1 MNEKDSFE
9 KKNSDYF
16 NDNNSENFETKE
28 QTTKNEQDDEN
39 EESNEIKNI
48 DLIKSIS
55 QILETILNNNKCQ
68 KKYKKITK
76 RQRKIPF
83 STNIIPKI
91 SIEDYLLRIQACSNM
106 EKNTLITGLIYID
119 RLCQETNIT
128 LTYYNIH
135 RIIFTSILLSIK
147 YNEDKYYKNRYYAD
161 IAGVSIKELNYL
173 EYIYVKMIHFQLYV
187 NDKIFKRYKLYLD
200 NFNY

>member
-1 MNEKDSFE
+1 MF
-9 KKNSDYF
+9 
-16 NDNNSENFETKE
+16 
-28 QTTKNEQDDEN
+28 
-39 EESNEIKNI
+39 
-48 DLIKSIS
+48 
-55 QILETILNNNKCQ
+55 
-68 KKYKKITK
+68 KYG
-76 RQRKIPF
+76 
-83 STNIIPKI
+83 
-91 SIEDYLLRIQACSNM
+91 
-106 EKNTLITGLIYID
+106 KNTLITGLIYID

-147 YNEDKYYKNRYYAD
+147 YNEDKYYKDRYYAD

>member
-55 QILETILNNNKCQ
+55 QILETILNNNKRLENYKEII
-68 KKYKKITK
+68 KK
-76 RQRKIPF
+76 QRKIPF
-83 STNIIPKI
+83 SSRIIPKI
-91 SIEDYLLRIQACSNM
+91 SLEDYLIRIQSYANM
-106 EKNTLITGLIYID
+106 EKNSLITGLIYID
-119 RLCQETNIT
+119 RLCQEANIT
-128 LTYYNIH
+128 LTDYNIH
-135 RIIFTSILLSIK
+135 RILFISILLSIK
-147 YNEDKYYKNRYYAD
+147 FNEDKYFENRYYAD
-161 IAGVSIKELNYL
+161 IAGVTLKELNYL
-173 EYIYVKMIHFQLYV
+173 EYKYVKMIHFQFYV
-187 NDKIFKRYKLYLD
+187 NDKVLKNYKLYLD
-200 NFNY
+200 NMNQ

>member
-68 KKYKKITK
+68 KKYKKTTK

-91 SIEDYLLRIQACSNM
+91 SIEDYLLRIQACSNIK
-106 EKNTLITGLIYID
+106 KNTLITGLIYID

>member
-1 MNEKDSFE
+1 MNERDSFV
-9 KKNSDYF
+9 SHFDF
-16 NDNNSENFETKE
+16 FPDRNSENIETKE
-28 QTTKNEQDDEN
+28 QTTKNDEN

-68 KKYKKITK
+68 KKHKKTTK

-106 EKNTLITGLIYID
+106 EK
-119 RLCQETNIT
+119 
-128 LTYYNIH
+128 
-135 RIIFTSILLSIK
+135 IL
-147 YNEDKYYKNRYYAD
+147 
-161 IAGVSIKELNYL
+161 
-173 EYIYVKMIHFQLYV
+173 
-187 NDKIFKRYKLYLD
+187 
-200 NFNY
+200 

>member
-55 QILETILNNNKCQ
+55 QILETILNNNKRLENYKEII
-68 KKYKKITK
+68 KK
-76 RQRKIPF
+76 QRKIPF
-83 STNIIPKI
+83 SSRIIPKI
-91 SIEDYLLRIQACSNM
+91 SLEDYLIRIQSYANM
-106 EKNTLITGLIYID
+106 EKNSLITGLIYID
-119 RLCQETNIT
+119 RLCQEANIT
-128 LTYYNIH
+128 LTDYNIH
-135 RIIFTSILLSIK
+135 RILFISILLSIK
-147 YNEDKYYKNRYYAD
+147 YNEDKYYENRYYAD
-161 IAGVSIKELNYL
+161 IAGVTLKELNYL
-173 EYIYVKMIHFQLYV
+173 EYKYVKMIHFQFYV
-187 NDKIFKRYKLYLD
+187 NDKVLKNYKLYLD
-200 NFNY
+200 NMNQ

>member
-68 KKYKKITK
+68 KKYKKTTK

-147 YNEDKYYKNRYYAD
+147 YNEDKYYKDRYYAD